1 MQLIGMLDSPYV
13 RRVAISFQLL
23 GIEFEHRPISV
34 FRQLDEFRGINP
46 IVKAPS
52 LICDNGDVLMDS
64 TLIIEYGEALTRGR
78 RSLMPEPLMERQQ
91 ALRLIGLALAAMEKS
106 VQVLYERHLRPPERV
121 HQPWLSRVTDQMQ
134 RAFQSIEAEVQA
146 RPMAM
151 TSSTANQAG
160 VSAAVAWHFAENM
173 QPDLLD
179 LAQYPAL
186 RQLSA
191 KAEALPEFKAAPHG
205 EGTYRAAVR

>member
-1 MQLIGMLDSPYV
+1 MLDSPYV

-52 LICDNGDVLMDS
+52 LVCDDGVVLMDS
-64 TLIIEYGEALTRGR
+64 TLIIEYGEALARGR
-78 RSLMPEPLMERQQ
+78 RSLMPEPLIERRH

-134 RAFQSIEAEVQA
+134 RAFQLLEAEVQA
-146 RPMAM
+146 RPLPM
-151 TSSTANQAG
+151 THATASQAG
-160 VSAAVAWHFAENM
+160 VSVAVAWHFAEQM
-173 QPDLLD
+173 QPDLLEF
-179 LAQYPAL
+179 AKFPAL
-186 RQLSA
+186 RELSA
-191 KAEALPEFKAAPHG
+191 RAEALPEFKAAPHG
-205 EGTYRAAVR
+205 EGTCR